1 MLWLA
6 QNCQSF
12 RKYCQQDSPTQS
24 QQSQQI
30 VYLDLA
36 SSACK
41 FPNLVLNHSCASRR
55 FSETCRKIEI
65 ELINKLAN
73 KGRSEFNPQTAY
85 PPILCLTGTT
95 ACEKKGKKGK
105 ERKKQLLTIVM
116 AEVRY

>member
-1 MLWLA
+1 MAGAKLPKFLKIMSA
-6 QNCQSF
+6 
-12 RKYCQQDSPTQS
+12 DSPTQSQQS

-65 ELINKLAN
+65 ELINKP
-73 KGRSEFNPQTAY
+73 G
-85 PPILCLTGTT
+85 
-95 ACEKKGKKGK
+95 
-105 ERKKQLLTIVM
+105 
-116 AEVRY
+116 